1 MKPATTF
8 DPAALPPIEHAA
20 AKHFEYYGSTLTTNT
35 ALRIALLVAL
45 GVIATLSFNNLRV
58 SRAMAHIKPVIVRI
72 DDVGRAEAVNY
83 AQADYKPQTKEVR
96 YSLLAQF
103 VTGFYGR
110 NRKTAQDRYVESIY
124 FLERSVAQMVDDSD
138 RKTNWLPKFLASNED
153 NVDIVVDNV
162 VIEELETEPYRARVD
177 FSKIFTTTAG
187 SEDKRERWAAE
198 FQFRF
203 NPEVPNNVVPHNPLG
218 LAITYFRQDQAFQ

>member
-1 MKPATTF
+1 MKTETTF

-35 ALRIALLVAL
+35 ALKIALLAAL
-45 GVIATLSFNNLRV
+45 GVIALLSFNNLRI
-58 SRAMAHIKPVIVRI
+58 SRAMAHIRPVIVRI
-72 DDVGRAEAVNY
+72 DDVGRAEAVNDS
-83 AQADYKPQTKEVR
+83 QADYKPQAKEVR
-96 YSLLAQF
+96 YFLTQF

-110 NRKTAQDRYVESIY
+110 NRKTVQDRYVESIY
-124 FLERSVAQMVDDSD
+124 FLERSVADMVDASD

-153 NVDIVVDNV
+153 NVDVLVSNV
-162 VIEELETEPYRARVD
+162 VIEELETEPYRARVE
-177 FSKIFTTTAG
+177 FTKVFTTTAG
-187 SEDKRERWAAE
+187 TEDKRERWTAE

-218 LAITYFRQDQAFQ
+218 LAITYFRQDQAFE